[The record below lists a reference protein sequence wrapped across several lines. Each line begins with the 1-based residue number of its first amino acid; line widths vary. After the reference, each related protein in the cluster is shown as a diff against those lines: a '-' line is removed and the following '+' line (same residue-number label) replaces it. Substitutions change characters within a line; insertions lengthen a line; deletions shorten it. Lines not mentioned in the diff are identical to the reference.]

1 MNNELFALSQLQF
14 DITSIICT
22 SGSSFKCFSGGKTES
37 EPRVVTEHEWVL
49 FLSDGGKTKIDNKTY
64 EIHAGDMRI
73 LKPGQTVNT
82 TKFGDV
88 LVLHFTILDNR
99 KSALI
104 EALPSIIHFE
114 KLDLKIYCDLFDRM
128 LVEYVDS
135 SEVSCLLLKSRFYD
149 LLAFV
154 IKSAAKSNSDKKDS
168 AYIEKAIGY
177 INKNYAKPLTLATIS
192 AFVNLHPNY
201 FHKIFK
207 ASLGITPREYL
218 AKIRLINAKNYLLS
232 TMLSVEEISLKCGFD
247 SASYFIKLFKK
258 EYSVTPAL
266 YREEMLYNIE

>member
-1 MNNELFALSQLQF
+1 MNEDYYPLNQLQF
-14 DITSIICT
+14 NITSIICT

-37 EPRVVTEHEWVL
+37 EPRAVQEHEWVL
-49 FLSDGGKTKIDNKTY
+49 FLSDGGKTRIDNIIY

-88 LVLHFTILDNR
+88 LVLHFTIRDNR
-99 KSALI
+99 KNAML
-104 EALPSIIHFE
+104 EALPAFLHFE
-114 KLDLKIYCDLFDRM
+114 QLDLKIYCGLFDRM
-128 LVEYVDS
+128 LTEYVDS
-135 SEVSCLLLKSRFYD
+135 SEVSRLLLKSRFYD

-154 IKSAAKSNSDKKDS
+154 LRLAVKNKSDTKNS
-168 AYIEKAIGY
+168 AYIENAIEY
-177 INKNYAKPLTLATIS
+177 INKNYSKPLTLAKIS

-201 FHKIFK
+201 FHKVFK

-218 AKIRLINAKNYLLS
+218 TKIRLINAKNYLLS
-232 TMLSVEEISLKCGFD
+232 TPLSVEEISLKCGYD